1 MYAVY
6 LWFVSAI
13 GGVRVRKRVSSKVNR
28 SLAKINRLIWDLHLD
43 GSLPASSS
51 IQDKRDAAH
60 RLVTRAYASL
70 IIIGRED
77 I

>member
-13 GGVRVRKRVSSKVNR
+13 GGVPVRKRLSSKVNR
-28 SLAKINRLIWDLHLD
+28 SLAKINRLIWDLYLD
-43 GSLPASSS
+43 GPLLASCA
-51 IQDKRDAAH
+51 IQDNHAVAY

-70 IIIGRED
+70 TIIGREA

>member
-6 LWFVSAI
+6 LWFVSAN
-13 GGVRVRKRVSSKVNR
+13 GGVRVRKRESSKVNR

-43 GSLPASSS
+43 GTQQAGCA
-51 IQDKRDAAH
+51 IQDRRGAVH

-70 IIIGRED
+70 TIIGREA

>member
-6 LWFVSAI
+6 LWFVSAN

-43 GSLPASSS
+43 GPLPDGSS
-51 IQDKRDAAH
+51 IQDRLGALL

-70 IIIGRED
+70 TIIGREA